1 MQNELIDDQTSLLC
15 VKWRYKYF
23 EIQDVEVFYINNMNN
38 KNLKKATVQ
47 GYNLPEPHVQSGN
60 RTQK

>member
-23 EIQDVEVFYINNMNN
+23 EIQDVKVFYINNMNN

-47 GYNLPEPHVQSGN
+47 GYNLLEPHVQSGN

>member
-23 EIQDVEVFYINNMNN
+23 EIQDVKVFYINNMNN

-47 GYNLPEPHVQSGN
+47 GYNLLEPRVQSGN